1 MSLLI
6 EIVSGFFAFFCFLFF
21 CFQVWLIL
29 GALIDR

>member
-6 EIVSGFFAFFCFLFF
+6 EIVSGFFAFFVF